1 MKCENCGYGAN
12 NNEDVCPYCGTILK
26 KVEVVKKEKPQQTPI
41 FIINE
46 THNEVEPKQ
55 ISSQNGRFKD
65 YSNFALMYGCLS
77 LGLLTMV
84 FVMTGFMR
92 YVSETMLF
100 AFGFPCIL
108 GFIFGII
115 SLVKYEE
122 KNKKIKSILGI
133 TFSSVYLIIALIIK
147 IIV

>member
-1 MKCENCGYGAN
+1 MKCENCGYGTN

-26 KVEVVKKEKPQQTPI
+26 KVEVVKKEKPQQTPL
-41 FIINE
+41 FIIDE
-46 THNEVEPKQ
+46 THNEVEQKQ
-55 ISSQNGRFKD
+55 ISYQNGGLKD

-84 FVMTGFMR
+84 FIITRFMG
-92 YVSETMLF
+92 YVSEVMLF
-100 AFGFPCIL
+100 SLGFPCIL

-115 SLVKYEE
+115 GLVKYEE